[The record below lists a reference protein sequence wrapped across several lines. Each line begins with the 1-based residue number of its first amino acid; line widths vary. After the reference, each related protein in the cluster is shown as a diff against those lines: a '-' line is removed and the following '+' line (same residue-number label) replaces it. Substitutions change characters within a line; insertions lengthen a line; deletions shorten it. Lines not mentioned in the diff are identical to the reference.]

1 MVFGDLEVQ
10 RITVNKLEL
19 TTENLCGSVTH
30 ISKKEF
36 NEYRGNG
43 VPENIYEEIV
53 DNQEFSNSILS
64 DSVSLT
70 VNNVELI
77 NFDKKLANLY
87 EQALKEYNATK
98 ITNKGKKSKKK
109 TQIYSHMFV
118 YEAWIK
124 RSFYELEIYEDFNID
139 KLGVEISSEILHPKD
154 DSILTFTLTY
164 TNSEGEKREFEFQSD
179 HGPNSDSCTLYD
191 SNGKEF
197 DFEIIEADDDD
208 DDDEETL

>member
-1 MVFGDLEVQ
+1 
-10 RITVNKLEL
+10 
-19 TTENLCGSVTH
+19 
-30 ISKKEF
+30 
-36 NEYRGNG
+36 
-43 VPENIYEEIV
+43 
-53 DNQEFSNSILS
+53 
-64 DSVSLT
+64 
-70 VNNVELI
+70 
-77 NFDKKLANLY
+77 
-87 EQALKEYNATK
+87 
-98 ITNKGKKSKKK
+98 
-109 TQIYSHMFV
+109 MFV